1 MKRVLDMKKIMIL
14 CASLLMLLTG
24 VVGCGPKEE
33 ELIAQ
38 VSGVW
43 TMKLP
48 QAEDEARYLLEGVGL
63 MEEEMVLIDVG
74 SPQYVQ
80 VLELDLDGTYRFS
93 YDGDGA
99 QALVAQFYRDA
110 FADLYENRTELDQVY
125 GQHFETITRE
135 QFYQLY
141 ADMYDKPDFQTLIH
155 DMAAGAYNYQVL
167 KQPWEAGTYRIQDGM
182 IFCLIDGTTQ
192 EVSIAYEVKGDVLT
206 LTYVDGMEEYHRQ

>member
-1 MKRVLDMKKIMIL
+1 MMIL
-14 CASLLMLLTG
+14 WAAVLLLLTC

-38 VSGVW
+38 VAGVW

-63 MEEEMVLIDVG
+63 SEEEMVLIDVG

-80 VLELDLDGTYRFS
+80 VLELGQDGTYHFS

-99 QALVAQFYRDA
+99 QALVEQFYRDA

-141 ADMYDKPDFQTLIH
+141 AIMYDKADFQTLIH
-155 DMAAGAYNYQVL
+155 DMAAGAYNYHVL
-167 KQPWEAGTYRIQDGM
+167 KQPWESGTYRMQEGM
-182 IFCLIDGTTQ
+182 IFCLVDGTTQ
-192 EVSIAYEVKGDVLT
+192 EVSIAYEVQGDVLT
-206 LTYVDGMEEYHRQ
+206 LTYVDGSEEYHRE